1 MSLFSSDERGPS
13 GSRAL
18 TGLGGLLI
26 AAGLALISP
35 GFKDAVLAALNK
47 AFDLGL
53 SLEAPGWS
61 GWPLVVLGTMFVAP
75 LLLRNLRAALR
86 PERPV
91 RAFLALRHMSLD
103 LSVPP
108 KLEDKSVPGWLGRRY
123 LRHAD
128 CDQTKCLS
136 LGASKLSEAL
146 GIQESAFSEIAV
158 QRRTDDQLA
167 IGYYGI
173 AHVPLQ
179 ILAGHTATTAVHA
192 ALFELDRPNSAWR
205 ELLRGKGAD
214 LGVRMVAIPSAKPPT
229 SAVVRVTVSYDILMG
244 DVTEIVTGP
253 FDEFL
258 VTVAAPKR
266 DVITHYGQVEAIA
279 DAFRDAIDTMLRR
292 LPKGG
297 VIHLFAAV
305 PMCVGF
311 SLGRMISKTVHPE
324 VIAYNYSAQ
333 SNPRYSWGIRI
344 NVNDLGSR
352 QVIMLQPAASPEFG
366 EEALA

>member
-1 MSLFSSDERGPS
+1 
-13 GSRAL
+13 
-18 TGLGGLLI
+18 
-26 AAGLALISP
+26 
-35 GFKDAVLAALNK
+35 
-47 AFDLGL
+47 
-53 SLEAPGWS
+53 
-61 GWPLVVLGTMFVAP
+61 
-75 LLLRNLRAALR
+75 
-86 PERPV
+86 
-91 RAFLALRHMSLD
+91 
-103 LSVPP
+103 
-108 KLEDKSVPGWLGRRY
+108 
-123 LRHAD
+123 
-128 CDQTKCLS
+128 
-136 LGASKLSEAL
+136 
-146 GIQESAFSEIAV
+146 
-158 QRRTDDQLA
+158 
-167 IGYYGI
+167 
-173 AHVPLQ
+173 
-179 ILAGHTATTAVHA
+179 
-192 ALFELDRPNSAWR
+192 
-205 ELLRGKGAD
+205 
-214 LGVRMVAIPSAKPPT
+214 MVAIPSAKPPT